1 MAVDPHRAGG
11 RVGGRLS
18 TAATISDAVTNGL
31 PINANSLTVGDN
43 SFTVSTNGL
52 TVDANSPT
60 AITNTQG
67 GI

>member
-18 TAATISDAVTNGL
+18 TDATIPNAVTNG
-31 PINANSLTVGDN
+31 LTVGDN

-52 TVDANSPT
+52 TVDANNLT